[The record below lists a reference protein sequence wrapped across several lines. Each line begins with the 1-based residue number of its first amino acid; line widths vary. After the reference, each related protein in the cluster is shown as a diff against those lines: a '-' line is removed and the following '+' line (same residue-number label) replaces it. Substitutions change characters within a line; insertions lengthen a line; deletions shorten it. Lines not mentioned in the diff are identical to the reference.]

1 MQLSNQTI
9 IDSGLETL
17 LSFYN
22 FDKTTYTKVVE
33 LINEG
38 LDVNAVVDAA
48 RKYTHPTLD
57 KPGSNYSLDHM
68 TAYNKLNPL
77 VAA

>member
-22 FDKTTYTKVVE
+22 FDKATYTKVVE

-38 LDVNAVVDAA
+38 LDVNAVIDAA
-48 RKYTHPTLD
+48 RKYTHLPLD
-57 KPGSNYSLDHM
+57 RENSTYSQDHM
-68 TAYNKLNPL
+68 EAYNRLNL
-77 VAA
+77 VTA

>member
-22 FDKTTYTKVVE
+22 FDKTTYKSVLQLV
-33 LINEG
+33 NEG
-38 LDVNAVVDAA
+38 LDVGAVVDAA
-48 RKYTHPTLD
+48 RGFTDPIMD
-57 KPGSNYSLDHM
+57 KPDSDYSNDHM
-68 TAYNKLNPL
+68 TAYNKLNL

>member
-48 RKYTHPTLD
+48 RKYTHPPLD
-57 KPGSNYSLDHM
+57 KPGSTYSQDHM
-68 TAYNKLNPL
+68 TAYNRLNL